1 MSGAT
6 LSRGD
11 KEGDF
16 SVIQDFVPALH
27 TRRVMEIWLEA
38 SREAHGFIP
47 MAYWEATAPLV
58 EKEIL
63 PRAQTTVFLW
73 EGEPEVV
80 GFLSLIDG
88 DHIGALFVDPA
99 YQGRGIGG
107 ALMARCK
114 EGKERLTLA
123 VYRENC
129 RAVEFYRRQGFELLD
144 ERVDEGTGQPE
155 LLMVW
160 RK

>member
-1 MSGAT
+1 MNM
-6 LSRGD
+6 LI
-11 KEGDF
+11 K
-16 SVIQDFVPALH
+16 
-27 TRRVMEIWLEA
+27 
-38 SREAHGFIP
+38 
-47 MAYWEATAPLV
+47 LV

-73 EGEPEVV
+73 EGEAEVV

-107 ALMARCK
+107 TLMARCK

-129 RAVEFYRRQGFELLD
+129 RAVEFYRRQGFELLE
-144 ERVDEGTGQPE
+144 ERVEEGTGQPE